1 MVVLHSISEEKTIA
15 EIVSEN
21 FKTAEV
27 FKRNGIDF
35 CCGGKKPLKQ
45 VCEEKGLNEEILVQE
60 LNDVMT
66 SNEIQPEDDYA
77 NWNLNVLVEHIV
89 NKHHKY
95 VLDNLGLISEF
106 AVKVSRVHGD
116 HSPETIKIAEL
127 WHTLSEE
134 LNFHLRKEEQ
144 ILFPYVT
151 QMLAVEEENKLLG
164 VPGFQTVQNP
174 IRAMEFEHDN
184 AGDII
189 KEIQHLS
196 NNFTPPEW
204 ACNTYKVLYFKLQ
217 EFQNDLFNHIHL
229 ENNILFPKA
238 IELEKKLSSF

>member
-1 MVVLHSISEEKTIA
+1 M
-15 EIVSEN
+15 
-21 FKTAEV
+21 
-27 FKRNGIDF
+27 
-35 CCGGKKPLKQ
+35 
-45 VCEEKGLNEEILVQE
+45 
-60 LNDVMT
+60 
-66 SNEIQPEDDYA
+66 
-77 NWNLNVLVEHIV
+77 
-89 NKHHKY
+89 
-95 VLDNLGLISEF
+95 GLITEF
-106 AVKVSRVHGD
+106 ANKVARVHGD

-127 WHTLSEE
+127 WQTLSEE

-151 QMLAVEEENKLLG
+151 QMLVVEEENKLLG

-174 IRAMEFEHDN
+174 IRAMEFEHDS
-184 AGDII
+184 AGDLI

-238 IELEKKLSSF
+238 IELERKLSSF